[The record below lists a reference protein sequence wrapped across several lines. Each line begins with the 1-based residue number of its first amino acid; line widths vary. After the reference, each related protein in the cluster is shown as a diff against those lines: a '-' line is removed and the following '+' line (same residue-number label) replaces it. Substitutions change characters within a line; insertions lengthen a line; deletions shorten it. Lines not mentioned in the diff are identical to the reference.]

1 MISRRP
7 SVLAA
12 TAIMAATL
20 NGRQQVID
28 MRGQPIPGLYAGGEA
43 IPDVEMC
50 RLFAI
55 DADRYELDNGEP
67 LPAIFRKA
75 TAPIVLIGVDSASW
89 LKTAAWG
96 FVMPQVSKKTGKP
109 IQPKVVNNAQRR
121 RVVPCAKDKG
131 RPMSLFERWLTLW
144 VALCILAGLV
154 LGNLLPGAFGVLA
167 SLEYASVNLVVAVLI
182 WAMVYPMMIAID
194 FGSLKAVG
202 QRPKGLIITLVINW
216 LIKPFTMAALAVLFF
231 NHVFA
236 GLIDPERAPEY
247 IAGLILLG
255 AAPCT
260 AMVFVWSQLTRGDP
274 NYTLVQVSVN
284 DLIMVVAFAPIVAF
298 LLGVTDISV
307 PWETLVLSVVLYI
320 VIPLIA
326 GALTRRALI
335 ARGGVRAVDAFT
347 AWIKP
352 ASVLGLLL
360 TVVLLFGFQGQLILA
375 QPLLIALIAVPIVI
389 QSYGIFALGY
399 GAAWVWRVPHKV
411 AAPCALI
418 GTSNFFELAVA
429 VAIGLFG
436 LDSGAALATVVGVL
450 VEVPVMLSLVAFAN
464 RTRARFHRGRR

>member
-1 MISRRP
+1 
-7 SVLAA
+7 VLHAA
-12 TAIMAATL
+12 GSL
-20 NGRQQVID
+20 G
-28 MRGQPIPGLYAGGEA
+28 
-43 IPDVEMC
+43 
-50 RLFAI
+50 
-55 DADRYELDNGEP
+55 
-67 LPAIFRKA
+67 
-75 TAPIVLIGVDSASW
+75 
-89 LKTAAWG
+89 
-96 FVMPQVSKKTGKP
+96 
-109 IQPKVVNNAQRR
+109 
-121 RVVPCAKDKG
+121 
-131 RPMSLFERWLTLW
+131 MSLFERWLTLW
-144 VALCILAGLV
+144 VALCILAGLT
-154 LGNLLPGAFGVLA
+154 LGNLFPGLFAALA
-167 SLEYASVNLVVAVLI
+167 GIEYASVNLVVAVLI

-194 FGSLKAVG
+194 FGSLKSVG
-202 QRPKGLIITLVINW
+202 KRPKGLVITLVINW

-231 NHVFA
+231 EHVFA

-260 AMVFVWSQLTRGDP
+260 AMVFVWSQLTKGDP

-307 PWETLVLSVVLYI
+307 PWETLILSVVLYI

-326 GALTRRALI
+326 GALTRRTLI
-335 ARGGVRAVDAFT
+335 AKGGDAAASDFT
-347 AWIKP
+347 ARIKP
-352 ASVLGLLL
+352 ASVIGLLV
-360 TVVLLFGFQGQLILA
+360 TVVLLFGFQGPVILA
-375 QPLLIALIAVPIVI
+375 QPLVIALIAVPILI

-399 GAAWVWRVPHKV
+399 GWAWAWGVPHRV

-436 LDSGAALATVVGVL
+436 LNSGAALATVVGVL

-464 RTRARFHRGRR
+464 RTRGRFPA